1 MSSKEQ
7 YLKVTFESFSN
18 YLTSFK
24 KNLCMPNMQQYK
36 LDSFST
42 GAS

>member
-24 KNLCMPNMQQYK
+24 KTYVCPICSNTNWTLLAPEH
-36 LDSFST
+36 T
-42 GAS
+42 